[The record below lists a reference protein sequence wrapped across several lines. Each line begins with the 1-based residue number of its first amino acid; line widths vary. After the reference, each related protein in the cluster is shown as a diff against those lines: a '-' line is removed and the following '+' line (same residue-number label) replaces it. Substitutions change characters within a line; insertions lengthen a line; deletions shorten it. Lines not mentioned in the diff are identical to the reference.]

1 MIKDFGEGIGK
12 KCYETINNCDEICPW
27 CRAKEVFKGKT
38 IRWEH
43 YVQSVDK
50 TYDLL
55 ELPLRNTDGTISKQS
70 ICWVTIAKKN
80 FLRLI

>member
-1 MIKDFGEGIGK
+1 MTKIERQKLISILDSIEDGIYIIDTDYTLEFMNKAMIKDFGEGIGK

-27 CRAKEVFKGKT
+27 CR
-38 IRWEH
+38 
-43 YVQSVDK
+43 
-50 TYDLL
+50 
-55 ELPLRNTDGTISKQS
+55 